1 MLARESLVYRIKDY
15 LTYSFDLFEF
25 KNNQWVPFTTDDVQ
39 LEFVMLDAYVRK
51 TMTHDSKGRFS
62 VTIQAPDA
70 YGIFKFRVMYRRVGL
85 STITLN
91 TQVSLRPY
99 KHDEYERFIL
109 SAFPYYASS
118 FSMMIGVFIITVLF
132 LVTDKKKKKEQ

>member
-25 KNNQWVPFTTDDVQ
+25 KNNQWVPFTADDVQ

-51 TMTHDSKGRFS
+51 TMTHDGKGRFS